1 MDSADDPRESAA
13 PHPEQGRETRDPPQ
27 GAPPAPEQ
35 DDRTTSPIQSPEGER
50 GAEAD
55 L

>member
-13 PHPEQGRETRDPPQ
+13 PQPEQGRETRDPQ
-27 GAPPAPEQ
+27 GAPPAAEQ
-35 DDRTTSPIQSPEGER
+35 DDRTTAPIQSPEGER